1 MKFLTIGFIGT
12 ILILLSGY
20 FPSVVQLF
28 QRDPLMLYITASA
41 AVIIVS
47 LWFGSYYS
55 RTQAHNKSLEY
66 YMKQKEKEKGKERP
80 SLS

>member
-1 MKFLTIGFIGT
+1 
-12 ILILLSGY
+12 
-20 FPSVVQLF
+20 
-28 QRDPLMLYITASA
+28 MLYITASA